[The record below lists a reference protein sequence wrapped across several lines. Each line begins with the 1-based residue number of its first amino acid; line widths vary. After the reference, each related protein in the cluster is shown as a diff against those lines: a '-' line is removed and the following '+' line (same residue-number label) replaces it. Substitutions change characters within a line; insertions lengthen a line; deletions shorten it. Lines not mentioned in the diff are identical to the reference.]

1 MNYLQKYKKYKQKY
15 LLIKNNKEGGA
26 FALEEEQKSQIED
39 DIRYFNSIITEL
51 RQFDQQIQKLQEQ
64 IDILNHELI
73 TKINNIKVIAPGNEK
88 GRISKQIE
96 EINTI
101 LQRLNTNIDT
111 TTNNK
116 QERINQLEED
126 RRYIQLQN
134 DPLFLNIIELNKS
147 FNSSQTELISTRR
160 EFTNYRVEKEREN
173 EKCNSDI
180 RLLRQIS
187 REDLALL
194 SQVDPTIY
202 EILQTLSVKL
212 YLEYINVI
220 LNNNKIG
227 TFQIFVKTLSGKTIS
242 LNVKSFYTIQY
253 IKLLINNM
261 ENIPINDQRL
271 IFIGRQLENN
281 YTLEDYNIQR
291 ESTLHLVLRLVPN
304 PEM

>member
-1 MNYLQKYKKYKQKY
+1 M
-15 LLIKNNKEGGA
+15 
-26 FALEEEQKSQIED
+26 
-39 DIRYFNSIITEL
+39 
-51 RQFDQQIQKLQEQ
+51 
-64 IDILNHELI
+64 
-73 TKINNIKVIAPGNEK
+73 
-88 GRISKQIE
+88 
-96 EINTI
+96 
-101 LQRLNTNIDT
+101 
-111 TTNNK
+111 
-116 QERINQLEED
+116 
-126 RRYIQLQN
+126 
-134 DPLFLNIIELNKS
+134 
-147 FNSSQTELISTRR
+147 
-160 EFTNYRVEKEREN
+160 
-173 EKCNSDI
+173 
-180 RLLRQIS
+180 
-187 REDLALL
+187 